1 MSIFSI
7 NDNSNYGSIL
17 SQSKANKESKE
28 NSKISFANTFLKQNA
43 SKLNEIQ
50 NANSQTLA
58 RSEVLSNNN
67 ALSNN
72 SNSTNIS
79 NSSNTNLSINNA
91 TKTSSPNYDISSEFK
106 NSIYTLKYK
115 QADTSNI
122 VSLAYGYGVDA
133 NGYMGSDFNKAAGL
147 PEDFKIHKSTL
158 DEIKKAAEND
168 PVVSSTKEYLGVS
181 EYYTNIDM
189 AETIKQYYNLFFNAL
204 GQSFPNDKTSFS
216 EADINSMPSGYAIDG
231 FYNGYGAFKHPDAI
245 RNDDIAIKSIADYSN
260 VLISNIYRS
269 QEQLNEA
276 NSIYSDSAGLISG
289 IKPETLGLSLEEIK
303 NVSKGEDWQFN
314 PDMSVYPQNEYGSYS
329 KEALFMSLIK
339 SQEGRILYS
348 PKTTLNPTIEAYN
361 RAMAKESFSG
371 PAIHLDSIM
380 TGKSDFKSF
389 FRYWAERGIAEGD
402 LYMYENNIPKES
414 AMGNWA
420 LDAEIKQALAN
431 GWKAKPST
439 INSYADSIMDRLNN
453 LIGQTR
459 V

>member
-7 NDNSNYGSIL
+7 NDNSNYNSIL
-17 SQSKANKESKE
+17 SQAKANKESKE
-28 NSKISFANTFLKQNA
+28 NSKISFANAFLKQNA

-58 RSEVLSNNN
+58 RSEVL
-67 ALSNN
+67 
-72 SNSTNIS
+72 NSTNTTNTS
-79 NSSNTNLSINNA
+79 NNTNFSISS
-91 TKTSSPNYDISSEFK
+91 KTNSPNYDISSEFK

-115 QADTSNI
+115 QADISNTSTNT
-122 VSLAYGYGVDA
+122 AYGYSVDKD
-133 NGYMGSDFNKAAGL
+133 GYMGSDFNKAAGL

-168 PVVSSTKEYLGVS
+168 PVVLSTKEYLGVS

-189 AETIKQYYNLFFNAL
+189 AETIKQYYNLFSNAL

-216 EADINSMPSGYAIDG
+216 EADINSMPSGYGVSGTQWMDFNDPSNRMNITHLRDFSNSSITNIYQTPEQMKEAESLYIQSGSLIDG
-231 FYNGYGAFKHPDAI
+231 INGHSF
-245 RNDDIAIKSIADYSN
+245 
-260 VLISNIYRS
+260 
-269 QEQLNEA
+269 
-276 NSIYSDSAGLISG
+276 
-289 IKPETLGLSLEEIK
+289 GLSLEEIK

-314 PDMSVYPQNEYGSYS
+314 PDMSVYPQNEDGSYS
-329 KEALFMSLIK
+329 KEALFMSFLK
-339 SQEGRILYS
+339 SQGGQPVES
-348 PKTTLNPTIEAYN
+348 PKTTLNPKVEAYN

-371 PAIHLDSIM
+371 PAINIDSIM

-389 FRYWAERGIAEGD
+389 FRYWAERGIEEGD

-414 AMGNWA
+414 AIGNWA

>member
-7 NDNSNYGSIL
+7 NDNSNYNSIL
-17 SQSKANKESKE
+17 SQAKANKESKE
-28 NSKISFANTFLKQNA
+28 NSKISFANAFLKQNA

-50 NANSQTLA
+50 SANSQTLA

-67 ALSNN
+67 ALNN
-72 SNSTNIS
+72 SSNSTNIS
-79 NSSNTNLSINNA
+79 NSNNTNLSINNA

-115 QADTSNI
+115 QADISTSTNT
-122 VSLAYGYGVDA
+122 AYGYSVDKD
-133 NGYMGSDFNKAAGL
+133 GYMGSDFNKAAGL

-158 DEIKKAAEND
+158 DEIKKAAENEPYIAD
-168 PVVSSTKEYLGVS
+168 MKQYFGVS

-189 AETIKQYYNLFFNAL
+189 AETIKQYYNLFSNAL

-216 EADINSMPSGYAIDG
+216 EADINSMPKGYAI
-231 FYNGYGAFKHPDAI
+231 NG
-245 RNDDIAIKSIADYSN
+245 IKSMDFNDPSN
-260 VLISNIYRS
+260 RMNITHLRDFSNSLISNVYKTP
-269 QEQLNEA
+269 EQAKEA
-276 NSIYSDSAGLISG
+276 DEIWLDSGCMIKGLSS
-289 IKPETLGLSLEEIK
+289 ETLGLSLEEIK

-314 PDMSVYPQNEYGSYS
+314 PDMSVYPQNEDGSYS
-329 KEALFMSLIK
+329 KETLFMSFLK
-339 SQEGRILYS
+339 SQGGQPVESL
-348 PKTTLNPTIEAYN
+348 KTTLNPKVEAYN

-389 FRYWAERGIAEGD
+389 FRYWAERGIEEGD

-414 AMGNWA
+414 AIGNWA
-420 LDAEIKQALAN
+420 LDAEIKQAIAN
-431 GWKAKPST
+431 GWKASNQS
-439 INSYADSIMDRLNN
+439 IDSYVNSIMDRLNN
-453 LIGQTR
+453 LLGQTR

>member
-7 NDNSNYGSIL
+7 NDNSNYTSIL
-17 SQSKANKESKE
+17 SQAKANKESKE
-28 NSKISFANTFLKQNA
+28 NSKISFANAFLKQNA

-50 NANSQTLA
+50 SANSQTLA
-58 RSEVLSNNN
+58 RSEVL
-67 ALSNN
+67 
-72 SNSTNIS
+72 NSTNTTNTS
-79 NSSNTNLSINNA
+79 NNTNFSISS
-91 TKTSSPNYDISSEFK
+91 KTSSPNYDISSEFK

-115 QADTSNI
+115 QVDLSTDT
-122 VSLAYGYGVDA
+122 AYGYSVDKD
-133 NGYMGSDFNKAAGL
+133 GYMGSDFNKAAGL

-189 AETIKQYYNLFFNAL
+189 AETIKQYYNLFSNAL

-216 EADINSMPSGYAIDG
+216 EADINSMPKGYAI
-231 FYNGYGAFKHPDAI
+231 NG
-245 RNDDIAIKSIADYSN
+245 IKSMDFNDPSN
-260 VLISNIYRS
+260 RMNITHLRDFSNSSITNIY
-269 QEQLNEA
+269 QTPEQMKEA
-276 NSIYSDSAGLISG
+276 ESLYIQSGSLIDG
-289 IKPETLGLSLEEIK
+289 INGHSFGLSLEEIK

-314 PDMSVYPQNEYGSYS
+314 PDMSVYPQNEDGSYS
-329 KEALFMSLIK
+329 KEALFMSFLK
-339 SQEGRILYS
+339 SQGGQPVESL
-348 PKTTLNPTIEAYN
+348 KTTLNPKVEAYN

-389 FRYWAERGIAEGD
+389 FRYWAERGIEEGD

-420 LDAEIKQALAN
+420 LDAEIKQAIAN

>member
-7 NDNSNYGSIL
+7 NDNSNYNSIL

-28 NSKISFANTFLKQNA
+28 NSKISFANAFLKQNA
-43 SKLNEIQ
+43 SKLSDIESK
-50 NANSQTLA
+50 NSQTLA

-67 ALSNN
+67 ALNN
-72 SNSTNIS
+72 SSNSTNIS

-115 QADTSNI
+115 QADISNI

-147 PEDFKIHKSTL
+147 PNDFKIHKSTL
-158 DEIKKAAEND
+158 DEIKKAAENEPYIAD
-168 PVVSSTKEYLGVS
+168 MKQYFGVS

-189 AETIKQYYNLFFNAL
+189 AETIKQYYNLFSNAL

-216 EADINSMPSGYAIDG
+216 EADINSMPSGYGVSGTQWMD
-231 FYNGYGAFKHPDAI
+231 F
-245 RNDDIAIKSIADYSN
+245 NDPSNRMNITHLRDFSNSSIT
-260 VLISNIYRS
+260 NIY
-269 QEQLNEA
+269 QTPEQAKEA
-276 NSIYSDSAGLISG
+276 NEIWFDSGCMIKGLSS
-289 IKPETLGLSLEEIK
+289 ETLGLSLEEIK

-314 PDMSVYPQNEYGSYS
+314 PDMSVYPQNEDGSYS
-329 KEALFMSLIK
+329 KEALFMSFLK
-339 SQEGRILYS
+339 SQGGQPIES

-361 RAMAKESFSG
+361 RAMAKESFSTTSVDIG
-371 PAIHLDSIM
+371 DIM
-380 TGKSDFKSF
+380 TGKVDFASLFKYLASKN
-389 FRYWAERGIAEGD
+389 GKLEGQ

-420 LDAEIKQALAN
+420 LDAEIKQAIAN

-439 INSYADSIMDRLNN
+439 INSYADSIMDR
-453 LIGQTR
+453 
-459 V
+459 

>member
-17 SQSKANKESKE
+17 SQAKANKESKE
-28 NSKISFANTFLKQNA
+28 NSKISFANAFLKQNA
-43 SKLNEIQ
+43 SKLSDIESK
-50 NANSQTLA
+50 NSQTLA

-67 ALSNN
+67 ALNN
-72 SNSTNIS
+72 SSNSANIS
-79 NSSNTNLSINNA
+79 NSSNTNLSINNT

-147 PEDFKIHKSTL
+147 PNDFKIHKSTL
-158 DEIKKAAEND
+158 DEIKKAAENEPYIAD
-168 PVVSSTKEYLGVS
+168 MKQYFGVS

-189 AETIKQYYNLFFNAL
+189 AETIKQYYNLFSNAL

-216 EADINSMPSGYAIDG
+216 EADINSMPSGYGVSGTQSMD
-231 FYNGYGAFKHPDAI
+231 F
-245 RNDDIAIKSIADYSN
+245 NDPSN
-260 VLISNIYRS
+260 RMNITHLRDFSNSLISNVY
-269 QEQLNEA
+269 QTPEQAKEA
-276 NSIYSDSAGLISG
+276 NEIWFDSGCMIKGLSS
-289 IKPETLGLSLEEIK
+289 ETLGLSLEEIK

-314 PDMSVYPQNEYGSYS
+314 PDMSVYPQNEDGSYS
-329 KEALFMSLIK
+329 KEALFMSFLK
-339 SQEGRILYS
+339 SQGGQPIES

-420 LDAEIKQALAN
+420 LDAEIKQAIAN

>member
-7 NDNSNYGSIL
+7 NDNSNYNSIL
-17 SQSKANKESKE
+17 SQAKANKESKE
-28 NSKISFANTFLKQNA
+28 NSKISFANAFLKQNA

-58 RSEVLSNNN
+58 RSEVLNSINTTNTSNN
-67 ALSNN
+67 
-72 SNSTNIS
+72 TNFSIS
-79 NSSNTNLSINNA
+79 SKTN
-91 TKTSSPNYDISSEFK
+91 SPNYDISSEFK

-115 QADTSNI
+115 QADISNNT
-122 VSLAYGYGVDA
+122 AYGYSVDKD
-133 NGYMGSDFNKAAGL
+133 GYMGSDFNKAAGL

-158 DEIKKAAEND
+158 DEIKKAAENEPYIAD
-168 PVVSSTKEYLGVS
+168 MKQYFGVS

-189 AETIKQYYNLFFNAL
+189 AETIKQYYNLFSNAL

-216 EADINSMPSGYAIDG
+216 EADINSMPKGYAI
-231 FYNGYGAFKHPDAI
+231 NG
-245 RNDDIAIKSIADYSN
+245 IKSMDFNDLSN
-260 VLISNIYRS
+260 RMNITHLRDFSNSSITNIYKTP
-269 QEQLNEA
+269 EQAKEA
-276 NSIYSDSAGLISG
+276 DEIWLDSGCMIKGLSS
-289 IKPETLGLSLEEIK
+289 ETLGLSLEEIK

-314 PDMSVYPQNEYGSYS
+314 PDMSVYPQNEDGSYS
-329 KEALFMSLIK
+329 KETLFMSFLK
-339 SQEGRILYS
+339 SQGGQPVESL
-348 PKTTLNPTIEAYN
+348 KTTLNPKVEAYN

-371 PAIHLDSIM
+371 PAINIDSIM

-389 FRYWAERGIAEGD
+389 FRYWAERGIEEGD

-439 INSYADSIMDRLNN
+439 IDSYADSIMDRLNN
-453 LIGQTR
+453 LLGQTR

>member
-7 NDNSNYGSIL
+7 NDNSNYNSIL
-17 SQSKANKESKE
+17 SQAKANKESKE
-28 NSKISFANTFLKQNA
+28 NSKISFANAFLKQNA

-58 RSEVLSNNN
+58 RSEILSNNN
-67 ALSNN
+67 ALNN
-72 SNSTNIS
+72 SSNSANIS
-79 NSSNTNLSINNA
+79 NSSNTNLSINNT

-147 PEDFKIHKSTL
+147 PNDFKIHKSTL
-158 DEIKKAAEND
+158 DEIKKAAENEPYIAD
-168 PVVSSTKEYLGVS
+168 MKQYFGVS

-189 AETIKQYYNLFFNAL
+189 AETIKQYYNLFSNAL

-216 EADINSMPSGYAIDG
+216 EADINSMPKGYAI
-231 FYNGYGAFKHPDAI
+231 NG
-245 RNDDIAIKSIADYSN
+245 IKSMDFNDPSN
-260 VLISNIYRS
+260 RMNITHLRDFSNSLISNVY
-269 QEQLNEA
+269 QTPEQAKEA
-276 NSIYSDSAGLISG
+276 NEIWFDSGCMIKGLSS
-289 IKPETLGLSLEEIK
+289 ETLGLSLEEIK

-314 PDMSVYPQNEYGSYS
+314 PDMSVYPQNEDGSYS
-329 KEALFMSLIK
+329 KEALFMSFLK
-339 SQEGRILYS
+339 SQGGQPIES

-420 LDAEIKQALAN
+420 LDAEIKQAIAN

>member
-1 MSIFSI
+1 
-7 NDNSNYGSIL
+7 
-17 SQSKANKESKE
+17 KE
-28 NSKISFANTFLKQNA
+28 NSKISFANAFLKQNA

-58 RSEVLSNNN
+58 RSEVL
-67 ALSNN
+67 
-72 SNSTNIS
+72 NSTNTTNTS
-79 NSSNTNLSINNA
+79 NNTNFSISS
-91 TKTSSPNYDISSEFK
+91 KTSSPNYDISSEFK

-115 QADTSNI
+115 QVDLNTNT
-122 VSLAYGYGVDA
+122 AYGYSVDKD
-133 NGYMGSDFNKAAGL
+133 GYMGSDFNKAAGL

-189 AETIKQYYNLFFNAL
+189 AETIKQYYNLFSNAL

-216 EADINSMPSGYAIDG
+216 EADINSMPSGYGVSGTQWMD
-231 FYNGYGAFKHPDAI
+231 F
-245 RNDDIAIKSIADYSN
+245 NDPSN
-260 VLISNIYRS
+260 RMNITGLKDFSNSLISNIYKTP
-269 QEQLNEA
+269 EQAKEA
-276 NSIYSDSAGLISG
+276 NDLWADSGYMIDGLLP
-289 IKPETLGLSLEEIK
+289 KTLGLSLEEIK

-314 PDMSVYPQNEYGSYS
+314 PDMSVYPQNEDGSYS
-329 KEALFMSLIK
+329 KETLFMSFLK
-339 SQEGRILYS
+339 SQGGQPVES
-348 PKTTLNPTIEAYN
+348 SETTLNPKVEAYN
-361 RAMAKESFSG
+361 TAMAKESFSTTSVDIG
-371 PAIHLDSIM
+371 DIM
-380 TGKSDFKSF
+380 TGKVDFASLFKYLASKN
-389 FRYWAERGIAEGD
+389 GKLEGQ

-414 AMGNWA
+414 AIGNWA

>member
-1 MSIFSI
+1 
-7 NDNSNYGSIL
+7 
-17 SQSKANKESKE
+17 KE
-28 NSKISFANTFLKQNA
+28 NSKISFANSFLKQNA

-58 RSEVLSNNN
+58 RSEVL
-67 ALSNN
+67 
-72 SNSTNIS
+72 NSTNTTNTS
-79 NSSNTNLSINNA
+79 NNTNFSISS
-91 TKTSSPNYDISSEFK
+91 KTNSPNYDISSEFK

-115 QADTSNI
+115 QADISNTSTNT
-122 VSLAYGYGVDA
+122 AYGYSVDKD
-133 NGYMGSDFNKAAGL
+133 GYMGEDFNKAAGL

-158 DEIKKAAEND
+158 DEIKKAAENEPYIAD
-168 PVVSSTKEYLGVS
+168 MKQYFGVS

-189 AETIKQYYNLFFNAL
+189 AETIKQYYNLFSNAL

-216 EADINSMPSGYAIDG
+216 QADINSMPKGYAISGTQWMD
-231 FYNGYGAFKHPDAI
+231 F
-245 RNDDIAIKSIADYSN
+245 NDPSN
-260 VLISNIYRS
+260 RMNITHLRDFSNSLISNVYKTP
-269 QEQLNEA
+269 EQAKEA
-276 NSIYSDSAGLISG
+276 DEIWLDSGCMIKGLSS
-289 IKPETLGLSLEEIK
+289 ETLGLSLEEIK

-314 PDMSVYPQNEYGSYS
+314 PDMSVYPQNEDGSYS
-329 KEALFMSLIK
+329 KETLFMSFLK
-339 SQEGRILYS
+339 SQGGQPVES
-348 PKTTLNPTIEAYN
+348 PKTTLNPKIEAYN

-371 PAIHLDSIM
+371 PAINIDSIM

-389 FRYWAERGIAEGD
+389 FRYWAERGIEEGD

-439 INSYADSIMDRLNN
+439 IDSYADSIMDRLNN
-453 LIGQTR
+453 LLGQTR

>member
-7 NDNSNYGSIL
+7 NDNSNYTSIL
-17 SQSKANKESKE
+17 SQAKANKESKE
-28 NSKISFANTFLKQNA
+28 NSKISFANAFLKQNA

-50 NANSQTLA
+50 SANSQTLA
-58 RSEVLSNNN
+58 RSEVL
-67 ALSNN
+67 
-72 SNSTNIS
+72 NSTNTTNTS
-79 NSSNTNLSINNA
+79 NNTNFSISS
-91 TKTSSPNYDISSEFK
+91 KTNSPNYDISSEFK

-115 QADTSNI
+115 QADISNTSTNT
-122 VSLAYGYGVDA
+122 AYGYSVDKD
-133 NGYMGSDFNKAAGL
+133 GYMGSDFNKAAGL

-158 DEIKKAAEND
+158 DEIKKAAENEPYIAD
-168 PVVSSTKEYLGVS
+168 MKQYFGVS

-189 AETIKQYYNLFFNAL
+189 AETIKQYYNLFSNAL

-216 EADINSMPSGYAIDG
+216 EADINSMPSGYG
-231 FYNGYGAFKHPDAI
+231 VSGTQSMNF
-245 RNDDIAIKSIADYSN
+245 NDPSN
-260 VLISNIYRS
+260 RMNITHLRDFSNSLISNVY
-269 QEQLNEA
+269 QTPEQAKEA
-276 NSIYSDSAGLISG
+276 NEIWFDSGCMIKGLSS
-289 IKPETLGLSLEEIK
+289 ETLGLSLEEIK

-314 PDMSVYPQNEYGSYS
+314 PDMSVYPQNEDGSYS
-329 KEALFMSLIK
+329 KEALFMSFLK
-339 SQEGRILYS
+339 SQGGQPIES

-420 LDAEIKQALAN
+420 LDAEIKQAIAN

>member
-7 NDNSNYGSIL
+7 NDNSNYTSIL
-17 SQSKANKESKE
+17 SQAKANKESKE
-28 NSKISFANTFLKQNA
+28 NSKISFANAFLKQNA

-58 RSEVLSNNN
+58 RSEVL
-67 ALSNN
+67 
-72 SNSTNIS
+72 NSTNTTNTS
-79 NSSNTNLSINNA
+79 NNTNFSISS
-91 TKTSSPNYDISSEFK
+91 KTNSPNYDISSEFK

-115 QADTSNI
+115 QVDLSTDT
-122 VSLAYGYGVDA
+122 AYGYSVDKD
-133 NGYMGSDFNKAAGL
+133 GYMGSDFNKAAGL
-147 PEDFKIHKSTL
+147 PNDFKIHKSTL

-189 AETIKQYYNLFFNAL
+189 AETIKQYYNLFSNAL

-216 EADINSMPSGYAIDG
+216 EADINSMPSGYGVSGTQWMD
-231 FYNGYGAFKHPDAI
+231 F
-245 RNDDIAIKSIADYSN
+245 NDPSN
-260 VLISNIYRS
+260 RMNITGLKDFSNSLISNIYKTP
-269 QEQLNEA
+269 EQAKEA
-276 NSIYSDSAGLISG
+276 NDLWADSGYMIDGLLP
-289 IKPETLGLSLEEIK
+289 KTLGLSLEEIK

-314 PDMSVYPQNEYGSYS
+314 PDMSVYPQNEDGSYS
-329 KEALFMSLIK
+329 KETLFMSFLK
-339 SQEGRILYS
+339 SQGGQPVESL
-348 PKTTLNPTIEAYN
+348 KTTLNPKVEAYN
-361 RAMAKESFSG
+361 TAMAKESFSTTSVDIG
-371 PAIHLDSIM
+371 DIM
-380 TGKSDFKSF
+380 TGKVDFASLFKYLASKN
-389 FRYWAERGIAEGD
+389 GKLEGQ

-414 AMGNWA
+414 AIGNWA